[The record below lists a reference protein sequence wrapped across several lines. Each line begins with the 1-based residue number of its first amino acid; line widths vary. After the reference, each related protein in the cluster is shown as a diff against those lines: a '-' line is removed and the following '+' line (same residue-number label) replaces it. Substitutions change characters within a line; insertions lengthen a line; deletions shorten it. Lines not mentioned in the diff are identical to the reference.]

1 MGCGLVGWKII
12 KGLEEHEE
20 LDLVVVDRK
29 EYFEN
34 TTGALRCAVD
44 SLYHNRTSMQHFAW
58 LKEPERLIVGQLA
71 EISPKLVR
79 PLEHMLS
86 IQLVFALR
94 AYLLLW
100 TDSRRNSR

>member
-44 SLYHNRTSMQHFAW
+44 SLYHNRTSMQHFSW

-71 EISPKLVR
+71 EVNPKLVR
-79 PLEHMLS
+79 LRKCMLS
-86 IQLVFALR
+86 IQLVFELHARTLAVVYR
-94 AYLLLW
+94 FA
-100 TDSRRNSR
+100 